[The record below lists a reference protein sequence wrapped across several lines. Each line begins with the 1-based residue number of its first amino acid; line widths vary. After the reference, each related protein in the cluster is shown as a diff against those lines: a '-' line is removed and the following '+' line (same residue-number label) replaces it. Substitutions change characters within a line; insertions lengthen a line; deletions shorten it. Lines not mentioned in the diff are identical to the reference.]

1 MDTHSVRMT
10 AWWNNLRQSG
20 LQIVLY
26 ILGAILGSLCS
37 LVLLA
42 ACFAIPPGSPT
53 PLPPTDTLTPAV
65 ALPTH
70 TLLPTGTLRPTKLLL
85 PTATLLPT
93 ITFTPLST
101 RPPTAT
107 FEAGLVVVEHPKLFG
122 WVFLID
128 PTAWTVETVESADYQ
143 ETLKFL
149 RHKSLPDCQLKAP
162 MAAGIGTPD
171 RYYRKNVG
179 AYSFLVDDFLNA
191 SLYETDNKS
200 LHGSQFFD
208 LYGTT
213 NSDCRAALET
223 VLGSMVEAPVFYG
236 DFTPVPDIPSTPRPP
251 LEFECN
257 SLPPLLRVG
266 DIVSVIADGVWLRS
280 EPRRAEDT
288 QSRLFQQY
296 APYFIEIDVGPVCA
310 EDYVFWHV
318 TTSLL
323 GEGGG
328 ETLTGWMAEAN
339 SSEYFLENLYP

>member
-1 MDTHSVRMT
+1 MTTRPVRMT
-10 AWWNNLRQSG
+10 AWNILRQTG

-26 ILGAILGSLCS
+26 ILGAILVSLS
-37 LVLLA
+37 ILFLLA
-42 ACFAIPPGSPT
+42 ACSAVPPGSPVS
-53 PLPPTDTLTPAV
+53 LSPTKTLTTAV
-65 ALPTH
+65 TLPTK
-70 TLLPTGTLRPTKLLL
+70 TLLPTAPLQPTKPLL

-93 ITFTPLST
+93 ITFTSSPA
-101 RPPTAT
+101 RPPTAA
-107 FEAGLVVVEHPKLFG
+107 FEAGLVVVEHPNLFG

-128 PTAWTVETVESADYQ
+128 PTAWTVETVEGEDYQ

-171 RYYRKNVG
+171 RYYRKNIG
-179 AYSFLVDDFLNA
+179 AHSFIVMDFMND

-200 LHGSQFFD
+200 LHGSQFFV
-208 LYGTT
+208 LYGTA
-213 NSDCRAALET
+213 NSACRAALET
-223 VLGSMVEAPVFYG
+223 VLGNMLEAPVFYG
-236 DFTPVPDIPSTPRPP
+236 DSTPVPVITSTPRPL
-251 LEFECN
+251 LEFECP

-266 DIVSVIADGVWLRS
+266 DIASVIADGVWLRS

-296 APYFIEIDVGPVCA
+296 APYFFEIDVGPVCA
-310 EDYVFWHV
+310 DDYVFWHV
-318 TTSLL
+318 TASLL

-328 ETLTGWMAEAN
+328 ETVTGWMAEAN

>member
-1 MDTHSVRMT
+1 
-10 AWWNNLRQSG
+10 
-20 LQIVLY
+20 
-26 ILGAILGSLCS
+26 
-37 LVLLA
+37 
-42 ACFAIPPGSPT
+42 
-53 PLPPTDTLTPAV
+53 
-65 ALPTH
+65 
-70 TLLPTGTLRPTKLLL
+70 
-85 PTATLLPT
+85 
-93 ITFTPLST
+93 
-101 RPPTAT
+101 
-107 FEAGLVVVEHPKLFG
+107 VEHPKLFG

-128 PTAWTVETVESADYQ
+128 STAWTVETVESEDYQ

-171 RYYRKNVG
+171 RYYRKNIG
-179 AYSFLVDDFLNA
+179 AYSFIVMDFLNA

-213 NSDCRAALET
+213 NSACRAALET
-223 VLGSMVEAPVFYG
+223 VLGNMVEAPVFYG
-236 DFTPVPDIPSTPRPP
+236 DMTPVPVTTSTPRPP

-266 DIVSVIADGVWLRS
+266 DIASVIADGVWLRS

-318 TTSLL
+318 TASLL

-328 ETLTGWMAEAN
+328 ETVTGWMAEAN
-339 SSEYFLENLYP
+339 SSEFFLENLYP

>member
-1 MDTHSVRMT
+1 MT
-10 AWWNNLRQSG
+10 ARDILRQRK
-20 LQIVLY
+20 LQIVMY
-26 ILGAILGSLCS
+26 ILGAILVRLSILF
-37 LVLLA
+37 LLA
-42 ACFAIPPGSPT
+42 ACSAIPPGSPAS
-53 PLPPTDTLTPAV
+53 LSPTKTLTAVV
-65 ALPTH
+65 ALPSN
-70 TLLPTGTLRPTKLLL
+70 TLLPTGSLQPTKPLL
-85 PTATLLPT
+85 PTVTLLPT
-93 ITFTPLST
+93 ITFTPSPT

-107 FEAGLVVVEHPKLFG
+107 FEAGLVVVEHPKIFG

-128 PTAWTVETVESADYQ
+128 PTDWTVETVESEDYW

-149 RHKSLPDCQLKAP
+149 RHKSLPDCQLKVP

-171 RYYRKNVG
+171 RYYRKSIG
-179 AYSFLVDDFLNA
+179 AYSFLVDDFMNA

-200 LHGSQFFD
+200 LKVNIMFD
-208 LYGTT
+208 LYGTA
-213 NSDCRAALET
+213 NSACRAALET
-223 VLGSMVEAPVFYG
+223 VLGNMVEAPVFYG
-236 DFTPVPDIPSTPRPP
+236 DMTPVPVITSTPRPP

-257 SLPPLLRVG
+257 SLPPLLRMG

-318 TTSLL
+318 TASLL

-328 ETLTGWMAEAN
+328 ETVTGWMAEAD
-339 SSEYFLENLYP
+339 SSEYFLVNLYP